1 MKRDREKTGEIPEI
15 HRKNLEDVGLDEEKW
30 YRIWY
35 DLYHN
40 SIGAVNPAHPSILKH
55 YTNIPQKYIAKF
67 MKEAYRKTAKG
78 NNQ

>member
-1 MKRDREKTGEIPEI
+1 MKREEQSGMPEKA
-15 HRKNLEDVGLDEEKW
+15 RKNLEKIGIDEERW

-55 YTNIPQKYIAKF
+55 YTNIPQEYIAKF
-67 MKEAYRKTAKG
+67 MKEAYRKAAKD
-78 NNQ
+78 NNK